1 MTARLSVRF
10 YPADGGYY
18 LDVYRLDAVEQL
30 IDRVYSDRSPVG
42 KTANIALDQVL
53 EYDGDIVELS
63 ARSNIEDSVRLNAD
77 LIDTDQ
83 LEVLDLE
90 NVRQVYICS
99 Y

>member
-1 MTARLSVRF
+1 M
-10 YPADGGYY
+10 
-18 LDVYRLDAVEQL
+18 
-30 IDRVYSDRSPVG
+30 
-42 KTANIALDQVL
+42 
-53 EYDGDIVELS
+53 ELS